1 LVIHIKKGKKKREKG
16 NEEKKDVSSRK
27 ARFRNERMIY
37 YKVSF
42 VVVL

>member
-1 LVIHIKKGKKKREKG
+1 MKKGKKREKG
-16 NEEKKDVSSRK
+16 NDGKKDVGSRR

-37 YKVSF
+37 CKVSF